1 MAFRAEAG
9 CVISCC
15 AYEVTKASGGS
26 VKTLTKNFLKPL
38 FLVLSSRLNLSV
50 KTKSLYGL
58 AVVSVNYVVLST
70 SLVL

>member
-1 MAFRAEAG
+1 
-9 CVISCC
+9 
-15 AYEVTKASGGS
+15 

-58 AVVSVNYVVLST
+58 AVVSVNCVVLST